1 MDLFINLYGDNLNV
15 SLNQYIDMISILWE
29 DNMKIVTTPMCRK
42 VVELGGISDY
52 VVNKHPSSKDGD
64 FAILLSE
71 SGTDI
76 DSLPL
81 KLNTFNEI
89 LESIIE
95 VSNLTSKPLS
105 KDEVIDKIRDYNL
118 IYEWFTNTSKFSQL
132 REENHNINV
141 KVLSNFLKEIV
152 EDMNFNIDDSDF
164 DYLIYP
170 DYMEDIEE
178 NSDYKLVKIPSHHNV
193 PEDPIERAELRYS
206 ILLNIGL
213 L

>member
-1 MDLFINLYGDNLNV
+1 
-15 SLNQYIDMISILWE
+15 
-29 DNMKIVTTPMCRK
+29 MKIVTTPMCRK

-81 KLNTFNEI
+81 KLNTFDEI
-89 LESIIE
+89 LDSIIE

-105 KDEVIDKIRDYNL
+105 KDEVIDKIMDYNL
-118 IYEWFTNTSKFSQL
+118 IYEWFTNTGKFSQL
-132 REENHNINV
+132 KGENHNINV

-152 EDMNFNIDDSDF
+152 EDMNFNIDDSNF

-178 NSDYKLVKIPSHHNV
+178 SSDYKLVKIPSHHNV

-206 ILLNIGL
+206 ILLNIDL